1 VAAQAAT
8 SRALTPERIAIFVN
22 LVRQKIE
29 TADILARKAY
39 LQAVASE
46 RRSTRCLISNVGMPE
61 SERQSHRQSPT

>member
-1 VAAQAAT
+1 MAAQAAT

-39 LQAVASE
+39 LQAVALE
-46 RRSTRCLISNVGMPE
+46 RWSTRCLISHVGMPE
-61 SERQSHRQSPT
+61 SERQPHRQSPT